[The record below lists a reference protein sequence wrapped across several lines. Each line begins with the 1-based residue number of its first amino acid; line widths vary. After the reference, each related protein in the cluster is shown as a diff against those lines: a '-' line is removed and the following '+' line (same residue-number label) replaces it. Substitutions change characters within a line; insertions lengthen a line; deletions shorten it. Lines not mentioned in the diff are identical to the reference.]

1 MTSGMTIGKCDPR
14 ALEVAR
20 CLHRTEQPEV
30 TVLFGSRAR
39 GDYDGHSDIDIMLVQ
54 ENPPSKE
61 QESRTLNQAKI
72 SAQELYRQ
80 AVPVQIIWKT
90 SDEFNRMRRSVNHL
104 VARALRDGVIMP
116 RDTGDYDS
124 RYNNDEN
131 DYEYEWTVTDERYRH
146 AEKHLSAFNALIDV
160 GQDDDMVG
168 QHAQGAMEHALK
180 ALISATHTAYDR
192 IHDINQLTSDALR
205 ADTDFQFSQG
215 IDGSIYNQ
223 YAGAQDY
230 HPTQNP
236 ISNIADYRAIVN
248 SDVQAILAR
257 VREIRGMQ

>member
-1 MTSGMTIGKCDPR
+1 MTIGKCDPR
-14 ALEVAR
+14 ALEIAR

-61 QESRTLNQAKI
+61 QESRTRNQAET

-104 VARALRDGVIMP
+104 VARALRDGVTMS
-116 RDTGDYDS
+116 RDTGDYS
-124 RYNNDEN
+124 SGYNDNNEN

-146 AEKHLSAFNALIDV
+146 AVEHLQGF
-160 GQDDDMVG
+160 DDMINLSRSDDMIG
-168 QHAQGAMEHALK
+168 QQAHSAMEHALK
-180 ALISATHTAYDR
+180 ALISANKAAYDR
-192 IHDINQLTSDALR
+192 THNINQLTSDALT
-205 ADTDFQFSQG
+205 DPDFQFSQG

-236 ISNIADYRAIVN
+236 ISNIADYHRQLRRTNYPGPGA
-248 SDVQAILAR
+248 
-257 VREIRGMQ
+257 

>member
-1 MTSGMTIGKCDPR
+1 MTIGKCDPR
-14 ALEVAR
+14 ALEIAR

-61 QESRTLNQAKI
+61 QESRTRNQAET
-72 SAQELYRQ
+72 SAQELYQ
-80 AVPVQIIWKT
+80 QSVPVQIIWKT

-116 RDTGDYDS
+116 REAGDDGS
-124 RYNNDEN
+124 RYNDNNNGEN
-131 DYEYEWTVTDERYRH
+131 DYEYEWTITDERYRH
-146 AEKHLSAFNALIDV
+146 AEKHLNTFNNLIVV
-160 GQDDDMVG
+160 GDDDDMVG

-205 ADTDFQFSQG
+205 ADSDFQFTQR
-215 IDGSIYNQ
+215 IDGAIYNQ
-223 YAGAQDY
+223 YAGPQDY

-236 ISNIADYRAIVN
+236 ISDIADYRNVVN
-248 SDVQAILAR
+248 SDVQTILAR
-257 VREIRGMQ
+257 VREIRGTQ

>member
-1 MTSGMTIGKCDPR
+1 MTTTKCDPR
-14 ALEVAR
+14 ALEVAH

-30 TVLFGSRAR
+30 TILFGSRAR
-39 GDYDGHSDIDIMLVQ
+39 GDYDGSSDIDIMLVQ

-61 QESRTLNQAKI
+61 QESRTRNQAEA
-72 SAQELYRQ
+72 SAQDQYRQ
-80 AVPVQIIWKT
+80 RVPVQIIWKT
-90 SDEFNRMRRSVNHL
+90 SDEFNRMRRSINHL

-124 RYNNDEN
+124 RYNNNGDN

-146 AEKHLSAFNALIDV
+146 AEKHLNTFNTLVDV
-160 GQDDDMVG
+160 GDHDDMVG

-180 ALISATHTAYDR
+180 ALISATHTAYER
-192 IHDINQLTSDALR
+192 IHDIDQLTSDALR
-205 ADTDFQFSQG
+205 VDPDFQFSQG

-236 ISNIADYRAIVN
+236 ISNIVDYRAIVN
-248 SDVQAILAR
+248 SDVQTILAR
-257 VREIRGMQ
+257 VREIRGNPPE